1 MSDPEVFYQY
11 DGDVSSYLTPEE
23 LAEMFGIED
32 DAPCLVENIQLDL
45 GQSQTEN

>member
-32 DAPCLVENIQLDL
+32 DAPCNVEGIPLDL
-45 GQSQTEN
+45 CDTQTEN